1 MGEMMMGSSVVT
13 ARSSFIPPPWV
24 GCCGVAHTTVPGD
37 ITPSPVPHPRGVRS
51 GQWEEEVGGGPAV
64 PSCAGWHGAG
74 GSWTFPPPSTPS
86 SLLLF
91 EAELPAGSTA
101 PGTHGSDFGRPG
113 RRSWGPGLQTAP
125 WSLLP
130 WGGILLLLPP
140 SSSSSSRSIPKAA
153 RADHGLFQPF
163 RAGDG
168 GVPSIM
174 AQVSHHCPASRHQSR
189 LSPPWGPSQPV
200 LLPVLFPASFLSL
213 LNCVFPS
220 VFSHCSGF

>member
-1 MGEMMMGSSVVT
+1 MALRSHRVRAGMMLGG
-13 ARSSFIPPPWV
+13 AGPFLPPPHPPLSY
-24 GCCGVAHTTVPGD
+24 CLRLN
-37 ITPSPVPHPRGVRS
+37 SPRAPRLPTHM
-51 GQWEEEVGGGPAV
+51 EVI
-64 PSCAGWHGAG
+64 S
-74 GSWTFPPPSTPS
+74 
-86 SLLLF
+86 
-91 EAELPAGSTA
+91 E
-101 PGTHGSDFGRPG
+101 RPW

-174 AQVSHHCPASRHQSR
+174 AQVSHQCPAPRHRSR

-213 LNCVFPS
+213 LNCFFPS
-220 VFSHCSGF
+220 VFFHCNCF